1 MQDLF
6 ATIRNR
12 HSVRKFQSDMPVEKE
27 KLHAVL
33 EAACAAPSAGD
44 LQAYKIIVVESED
57 KRNEL
62 CGVAN
67 NQTFIC
73 EAPICLVFCTDASRS
88 ESEFGERGK
97 DLYAVQDTTIAAAY
111 AQLAVVAAGLG
122 STWIGYFD
130 AEKVSDTLNLDK
142 TLEPV
147 AILSVGYAAEF
158 PDPTPRRHLDSMVE
172 YC

>member
-27 KLHAVL
+27 KLHAIL

-44 LQAYKIIVVESED
+44 LQAYKIIVVESES
-57 KRNEL
+57 KRSEL
-62 CGVAN
+62 CGLAN
-67 NQTFIC
+67 NQTFIG

-88 ESEFGERGK
+88 ELEFGERGK
-97 DLYAVQDTTIAAAY
+97 DLYTVQDTTIAAAY

-122 STWIGYFD
+122 STWIGYFNSAKI
-130 AEKVSDTLNLDK
+130 AETLSLEKN
-142 TLEPV
+142 LEPV
-147 AILSVGYAAEF
+147 AILSVGYAAEL
-158 PDPTPRRHLDSMVE
+158 PEPTPRRHLDSMVE